1 MDDKHKVTYE
11 VRSGIVIVRGESLGD
26 SGSGG
31 TDAGGSKYVELGTMP
46 EGLRPSEDTFF
57 YLSGRGGPTGNQS
70 NKILAN
76 GTIRLYNTQASG
88 LIGGV
93 LPAFI
98 LYKHSIIPAN

>member
-88 LIGGV
+88 LNWWSFTCV
-93 LPAFI
+93 YPV
-98 LYKHSIIPAN
+98 